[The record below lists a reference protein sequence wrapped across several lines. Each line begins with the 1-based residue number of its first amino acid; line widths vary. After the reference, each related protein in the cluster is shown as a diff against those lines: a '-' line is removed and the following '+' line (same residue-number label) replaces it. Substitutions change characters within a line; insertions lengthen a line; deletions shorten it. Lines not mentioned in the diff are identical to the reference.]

1 MSIYKPAFERAYSDN
16 DVTQTVRPR
25 AVAKAPASAEN
36 VAPPEVLRLRKA
48 RPVEHLL
55 PTTAKWLASLPEQVR
70 PIALSNR
77 YARIA
82 NVLALDWNRPAAC
95 RRYFDDLLL
104 DRSRN
109 RRQGFPVD
117 VHRELE
123 TLRAYYDAQHPLAL
137 MDSDPPAAGD

>member
-1 MSIYKPAFERAYSDN
+1 MSIYKPAFERAVSDN

-25 AVAKAPASAEN
+25 AAAKTSPCAEN
-36 VAPPEVLRLRKA
+36 VVSPEVLRLRKA
-48 RPVEHLL
+48 KPIEQLL
-55 PTTAKWLASLPEQVR
+55 PTTVKWLASLPEQVR
-70 PIALSNR
+70 PVALANR

-82 NVLALDWNRPAAC
+82 NVLALDWKRPVAC

-109 RRQGFPVD
+109 KRQGFPVD

-123 TLRAYYDAQHPLAL
+123 TLRDYYEAQHLGL
-137 MDSDPPAAGD
+137 TDSGSPT